1 MPPDLL
7 ALTAELVAVPSESLD
22 ERALADLVEARLR
35 ERAPSL
41 DIRRVG
47 DNVVARTQRGLDQ
60 RVLLGGHLDT
70 VPANANATPR
80 IEGDRLHGLGAADMK
95 GGLAVML
102 TIAEAAHALGDR
114 LRFDLTVVWY
124 VAEEVADVHNGLRAI
139 FESEPDLLATDL
151 AILMEPTGAWVEAGC
166 QGALVVEAV
175 FHGQRAHTAR
185 PWMGRNAIHAVGPV
199 LDRIAAHESD
209 TVTVE
214 GLAYRES
221 LEVVR
226 IEGGVANNVVPDE
239 CRLRVNR
246 RIAPCWTGE
255 EALEQVRTLLDG
267 ADAVEVINLSPPAAP
282 NLWNPLVAEFIGTND
297 LGTRPKLGWT
307 DVARFA
313 SRGVP
318 ALNFGPGDP
327 EVAHTRDEFVDR
339 AELDACYA
347 VLARFLGLI

>member
-1 MPPDLL
+1 
-7 ALTAELVAVPSESLD
+7 
-22 ERALADLVEARLR
+22 
-35 ERAPSL
+35 
-41 DIRRVG
+41 
-47 DNVVARTQRGLDQ
+47 
-60 RVLLGGHLDT
+60 
-70 VPANANATPR
+70 
-80 IEGDRLHGLGAADMK
+80 
-95 GGLAVML
+95 ML
-102 TIAEAAHALGDR
+102 FR
-114 LRFDLTVVWY
+114 
-124 VAEEVADVHNGLRAI
+124 
-139 FESEPDLLATDL
+139 S
-151 AILMEPTGAWVEAGC
+151 
-166 QGALVVEAV
+166 
-175 FHGQRAHTAR
+175 
-185 PWMGRNAIHAVGPV
+185 
-199 LDRIAAHESD
+199 
-209 TVTVE
+209 VE

-255 EALEQVRTLLDG
+255 EALEQVRALLDG